1 MNRDLDMEKILLNNF
16 GIAPQLNNRSIAIVF
31 NDNEIPNTEIKDHH
45 CRYDDVKFSLVDKDK
60 DEAILSME
68 FYKVRDG
75 NAFGSIGTYKLAFIH
90 IYDPSLRR
98 IGIGTFYINKLK
110 EYMLKNDGKTISVTA
125 HPNNG
130 MLENESEPT
139 VSKEELVDYYKSF
152 GDENIKID
160 VFS

>member
-1 MNRDLDMEKILLNNF
+1 MSCDFEMEKIILNDF
-16 GIAPQLNNRSIAIVF
+16 GVAPQLHNKNIDIIF
-31 NDNEIPNTEIKDHH
+31 NDDEVPNAEITNHH
-45 CRYDDVKFSLVDKDK
+45 CVYDSVKFSLIDKDK
-60 DEAILSME
+60 DEAILSMD

-75 NAFGSIGTYKLAFIH
+75 NAFGSIDTYKLAFIH

-110 EYMLKNDGKTISVTA
+110 EYMLKNNGKTMSVTA

-130 MLENESEPT
+130 MLKNESEPR
-139 VSKEELVDYYKSF
+139 VNKEELFEYYKSF